1 MNSGLFMRQDRTV
14 PLGKGPVKRDV
25 DHARVLV
32 MAGCCS
38 LFLLVGAE
46 IRADVGGS
54 PDPAGAAQAMEQ
66 GKSRFADGAFAE
78 AAAHW
83 TQAVRLYE
91 AERKP
96 REQSQALINLAH
108 ALQQEGQVK
117 RVQETLQRAL
127 QLSEQVGDRTLT
139 ATILGRLGVSF
150 HSLGQGAQA
159 ADHLTK
165 ALSLAREEKKPAL
178 QATLLND
185 LGNVLVSQDQMTE
198 AIDVYSESKS
208 LAGQTRQA
216 ALAATA
222 QVNLAMAL
230 LDDQQ
235 FAESERA
242 LDAAAK
248 EVRGLEDSYAKSY
261 GLLNIGLGYDD
272 LRSGG
277 SFRKTA
283 SQEDA
288 KKTAAKTA
296 AAAAYKPVQANLLRH
311 ASDSFVAAAQVATK
325 LGDARAQS
333 FAWGYMGSLLERERR
348 YSEALDFTR
357 KASLAAQK
365 VNAPESTYLWQW
377 QTARLLKAGGKEDE
391 AIAAYQRAMGALK
404 PIRYEYSVGYQGRH
418 HSFRQTVAPFFT
430 EVEDTLLRR
439 AAAAQST
446 EQAQEWLVQVRDAVE
461 ASHVA
466 ELQDYFRDDCVSK
479 VRVAKGDH
487 ALPVN
492 TAVLYPI
499 MLQDRLELVVQ
510 TSGGLRRYGVPVEA
524 ERLTQEVRNFRKL
537 VQDRR
542 SQGYLGPAQ
551 SLYKWLIA
559 PLQRDFLAM
568 GVTTVVVVPEGP
580 LRTIPFAALH
590 DGRHFLVDT
599 FAVAVTP
606 SMELTDARPVER
618 GRTQLLSMG
627 LTESVQGF
635 SGLPHVAT
643 EVQAIRALY
652 GGRLLM
658 DTQFVLPAVERELK
672 EQNVGIIHIASRGVI
687 EGDVA
692 GSYVVAHDDKM
703 SLDRLS
709 QSVGL
714 LRHRQTPVELLT
726 LSATETP
733 VADDRAALG
742 LTGLAVKTGARS
754 ALASLWYRDDPTM
767 SELVAEFYRQMRD
780 PSTTKATALQRA
792 QQKVMLEVGHE
803 HPSYW
808 APFLLISNWM

>member
-1 MNSGLFMRQDRTV
+1 MTGCCALVLLASAEVFADASGL
-14 PLGKGPVKRDV
+14 P
-25 DHARVLV
+25 
-32 MAGCCS
+32 
-38 LFLLVGAE
+38 E
-46 IRADVGGS
+46 
-54 PDPAGAAQAMEQ
+54 PAGAVQEMQQ
-66 GKSRFADGAFAE
+66 GKRRFADGAFGE
-78 AAAHW
+78 AAVHW
-83 TQAVRLYE
+83 TQAARLYE
-91 AERKP
+91 AEGKA
-96 REQSQALINLAH
+96 REQAQALINLAH

-117 RVQETLQRAL
+117 RVQETLQHAL
-127 QLSEQVGDRTLT
+127 QISERVGDRTLT

-159 ADHLTK
+159 ADQLTK

-185 LGNVLVSQDQMTE
+185 LGNVLVAQDQMAE
-198 AIDVYSESKS
+198 AIDVYSESKA

-216 ALAATA
+216 TLAATA

-277 SFRKTA
+277 SFRKAA
-283 SQEDA
+283 SSEDA
-288 KKTAAKTA
+288 KKTSAKAA
-296 AAAAYKPVQANLLRH
+296 AAAAYKPATATLLRH

-348 YSEALDFTR
+348 YGEALDFTR

-365 VNAPESTYLWQW
+365 VNAPESLYLWQW
-377 QTARLLKAGGKEDE
+377 QTARLLKAGGKDDE

-439 AAAAQST
+439 AATAQST
-446 EQAQEWLVQVRDAVE
+446 EQTQEWLVQVRDAVE

-479 VRVAKGDH
+479 VRVAQRGQ

-524 ERLTQEVRNFRKL
+524 ERLTQEARTFRKL

-542 SQGYLGPAQ
+542 SQGYLGSAQ
-551 SLYKWLIA
+551 SLYKWLVA

-568 GVTTVVVVPEGP
+568 GVTTLIVVPDGP

-606 SMELTDARPVER
+606 SMELTDARPADR
-618 GRTQLLSMG
+618 ARSQLLSMG
-627 LTESVQGF
+627 LTEPVQGF

-687 EGDVA
+687 EGEA
-692 GSYVVAHDDKM
+692 ASSYVVAHDEKM
-703 SLDRLS
+703 SMDRLS

-742 LTGLAVKTGARS
+742 LTGLAVKAGARS
-754 ALASLWYRDDPTM
+754 ALASLWYRDDPAM

-780 PSTTKATALQRA
+780 PSITKAAALQRA
-792 QQKVMLEVGHE
+792 QQKMMVELGRE

-808 APFLLISNWM
+808 APFILISNWM